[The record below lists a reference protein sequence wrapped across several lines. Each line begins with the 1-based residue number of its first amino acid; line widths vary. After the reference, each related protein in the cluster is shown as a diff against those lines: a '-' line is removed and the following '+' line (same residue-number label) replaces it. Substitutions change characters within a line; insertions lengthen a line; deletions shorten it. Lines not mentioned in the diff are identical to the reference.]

1 MLCEVKEEGE
11 NDDGES
17 WTNSDLPHFPPL
29 KEVCPS
35 AVPLGS
41 AGRSK
46 LNTSLFGW
54 GGGVMAW
61 AGLDQCLLP
70 RHYSNPVLSIQ

>member
-1 MLCEVKEEGE
+1 MCLYEVKEEGE
-11 NDDGES
+11 NDDGDG

-46 LNTSLFGW
+46 LNTSQCGV
-54 GGGVMAW
+54 GGG
-61 AGLDQCLLP
+61 D
-70 RHYSNPVLSIQ
+70 